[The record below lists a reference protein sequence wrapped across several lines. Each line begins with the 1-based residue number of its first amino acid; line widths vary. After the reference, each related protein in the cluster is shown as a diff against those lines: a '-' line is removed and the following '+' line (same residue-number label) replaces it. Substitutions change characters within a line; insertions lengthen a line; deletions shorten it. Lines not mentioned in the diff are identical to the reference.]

1 MFEVFLVLAVLSS
14 INIYGGNEVT
24 KIVYPDS
31 EGWHQR
37 DAVAPTRRLSMFE
50 DIGLIDRV
58 AQ

>member
-1 MFEVFLVLAVLSS
+1 MFEVFLVLAALSS

-31 EGWHQR
+31 EEWHQR
-37 DAVAPTRRLSMFE
+37 DAVAPTQRLSMFE

-58 AQ
+58 AK